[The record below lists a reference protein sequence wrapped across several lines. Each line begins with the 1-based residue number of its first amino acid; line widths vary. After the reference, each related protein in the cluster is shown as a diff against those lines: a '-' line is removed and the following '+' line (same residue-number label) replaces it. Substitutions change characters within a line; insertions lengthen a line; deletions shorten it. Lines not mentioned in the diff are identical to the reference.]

1 MPCDVAEPAI
11 KTKNVYNV
19 EIRSKSSKIRN
30 SKTER
35 YWH

>member
-1 MPCDVAEPAI
+1 MPCDVAEPVI
-11 KTKNVYNV
+11 KTNTVYNV

-35 YWH
+35 YWL